1 MNSRTNIK
9 ETTNQ
14 RGGVSSLIQA
24 KPWADVSETRCL
36 LFPYTHQPLA
46 YTQSSLSSDPQDEQ
60 VIVTRE
66 TTGGKTLS
74 FKQVTGNY
82 ILTKQRAT

>member
-1 MNSRTNIK
+1 M
-9 ETTNQ
+9 
-14 RGGVSSLIQA
+14 
-24 KPWADVSETRCL
+24 KPP
-36 LFPYTHQPLA
+36 FIIYTPAQA
-46 YTQSSLSSDPQDEQ
+46 YTQSSMGSATQDEQ